1 MDDEQLPTTLLSL
14 PEELLCVVGRHLLMM
29 HLPSAVHLASRT
41 CKSFRSGLQ
50 TVHEAA
56 TARRL
61 QWLPSHTMRHHISND
76 GRTIT
81 KTHANGHDCSC
92 AAGPLLPV
100 VGKSAWRV
108 RIEESVGKDSGSTP
122 YLGVCDASGR
132 SEWGLDL
139 CEGKLVHLKRNHK
152 GQIVELGDNRASQRL
167 GDSVCLFTGRA
178 GCAAGAV
185 VEIIINHDLGTL
197 SFSVDGGPTTEPAV
211 ISSTA
216 VDTVTERDGRR
227 GGGRVDEVAARDSGE
242 LSRGAAL
249 RPYASL
255 GFARSACPDCIS
267 FCDGYVYA
275 PQ

>member
-1 MDDEQLPTTLLSL
+1 M
-14 PEELLCVVGRHLLMM
+14 
-29 HLPSAVHLASRT
+29 
-41 CKSFRSGLQ
+41 
-50 TVHEAA
+50 
-56 TARRL
+56 
-61 QWLPSHTMRHHISND
+61 
-76 GRTIT
+76 
-81 KTHANGHDCSC
+81 
-92 AAGPLLPV
+92 
-100 VGKSAWRV
+100 
-108 RIEESVGKDSGSTP
+108 
-122 YLGVCDASGR
+122 
-132 SEWGLDL
+132 
-139 CEGKLVHLKRNHK
+139 
-152 GQIVELGDNRASQRL
+152 
-167 GDSVCLFTGRA
+167 
-178 GCAAGAV
+178 